1 MTGRIHLIDD
11 DDPARESLAFLLTT
25 MGFRVL
31 QYPSA
36 EQFLSAQTD
45 EPTEDLLIS
54 DIRMPGLDGIEL
66 TRRLRQRLW
75 SVPIVLI
82 SGHAD
87 SRLAQAA
94 IDAGASAFLEKP
106 YTEIGV
112 KDAIEKVVQRV
123 DQR

>member
-1 MTGRIHLIDD
+1 MTDRIHLIDD
-11 DDPARESLAFLLTT
+11 DDPARGSLAFLLTT
-25 MGFRVL
+25 MGFWVL

-36 EQFLSAQTD
+36 EQFLSAQPD
-45 EPTEDLLIS
+45 EPRGDLLIS

-75 SVPIVLI
+75 FVPIVLI

-94 IDAGASAFLEKP
+94 VDAGATAFLEKP
-106 YTEIGV
+106 YTEISV
-112 KDAIEKVVQRV
+112 KDAIERSLRRI
-123 DQR
+123 D